1 MASLY
6 STNLKLELIGTG
18 DQSGLWGGTT
28 NTNLGTALEQAIVG
42 KASLVT
48 GDFTANVATLTLLDA
63 NTSQTARAFVL
74 DVTAT
79 LSAAGT
85 LNVPAIQKPY
95 LVFNNTVGGFALTVK
110 VSGLTGVVVPNG
122 KRMLV
127 YNNGTDVIDGI
138 NYLNGVATSAI
149 TATTAT
155 TATTA
160 GTATNIAGGVAN
172 NIPYQLGAGS
182 TSYIT
187 APVTPGHVLVWGGTA
202 FTWAALREY
211 VSVKDF
217 GAVGNGVTDDTA
229 AIQAAIDA
237 ASIGGGDVFVPKGI
251 YQTSGIELKA
261 GVTLRGEGAYASIIR
276 ATSAT
281 ATLVYMN
288 VSTCLKDLKLLSSV
302 ARTNGVFVDV
312 QGNGAILNNC
322 EFGGYFIGVS
332 VGTPGAAVTIGAV
345 VLDCEFRDPVVA
357 LGTGAVQFLNFSNA
371 EMRNC
376 IITGPTSGV
385 QPDFGVRYR
394 NGDTAF
400 MSDTNVTLHG
410 KALFI
415 DTPAAQNLYA
425 LQISNCVFDS
435 ANTVTGGSNAPSA
448 EIQSAGGVW
457 NTKISNTWFGLS
469 FGSMGC
475 YMGTTGAGTVDGIT
489 FTGCEFISN
498 ADCGLLVVGTG
509 VKNWTV
515 TGGQSAGN
523 VNAGIRAASGTSYFT
538 ITGHRAGNL
547 AGRGANNVGITVD
560 AAASDYYAI
569 SGCNLWG
576 NTSAGVSDAGTG
588 VNAVVTNNAGYNGT
602 LAAAGATVGASPWTY
617 TAGHTPEAIYFAGG
631 TISAISLDGSVVQNT
646 TGSSIVVPP
655 NQQVVTTYSVL
666 PTVIRKRL

>member
-1 MASLY
+1 MSALSIQVPFPVFQGRDGQPLENGY
-6 STNLKLELIGTG
+6 VWIGEPNLNPQTNPVVAYYDAALTIVAPHPLRTLNGYVSRAGTPAQIYVDGVNFSILVQDSKGSMVYNFPEGTG
-18 DQSGLWGGTT
+18 ISPDASGVEYDPPFAGALTT
-28 NTNLGTALEQAIVG
+28 GYTVEDKL
-42 KASLVT
+42 
-48 GDFTANVATLTLLDA
+48 
-63 NTSQTARAFVL
+63 SQT
-74 DVTAT
+74 
-79 LSAAGT
+79 
-85 LNVPAIQKPY
+85 
-95 LVFNNTVGGFALTVK
+95 
-110 VSGLTGVVVPNG
+110 
-122 KRMLV
+122 
-127 YNNGTDVIDGI
+127 
-138 NYLNGVATSAI
+138 
-149 TATTAT
+149 
-155 TATTA
+155 
-160 GTATNIAGGVAN
+160 
-172 NIPYQLGAGS
+172 
-182 TSYIT
+182 
-187 APVTPGHVLVWGGTA
+187 
-202 FTWAALREY
+202 

-217 GAVGNGVTDDTA
+217 GAVGDGVTDDTA
-229 AIQAAIDA
+229 EIQAAIDA
-237 ASIGGGDVFVPKGI
+237 ASIGGADVFVPKGI

-425 LQISNCVFDS
+425 LQISNCLFDS

-498 ADCGLLVVGTG
+498 ADCGLIVVGTG

-631 TISAISLDGSVVQNT
+631 TISEISLDGSVVQNT

>member
-1 MASLY
+1 MSALSIKVPFPVFQGRDGQPLENGY
-6 STNLKLELIGTG
+6 VWIGEPNLNPQTNPVVAYYDAALTIVAPHPLRTLNGYVSRAGTPAQIYVDGVNFSILVQDSKGSMVYNFPEGTG
-18 DQSGLWGGTT
+18 ISPDASGVEYDPPFAGALTT
-28 NTNLGTALEQAIVG
+28 GYTVEDKL
-42 KASLVT
+42 
-48 GDFTANVATLTLLDA
+48 
-63 NTSQTARAFVL
+63 SQT
-74 DVTAT
+74 
-79 LSAAGT
+79 
-85 LNVPAIQKPY
+85 
-95 LVFNNTVGGFALTVK
+95 
-110 VSGLTGVVVPNG
+110 
-122 KRMLV
+122 
-127 YNNGTDVIDGI
+127 
-138 NYLNGVATSAI
+138 
-149 TATTAT
+149 
-155 TATTA
+155 
-160 GTATNIAGGVAN
+160 
-172 NIPYQLGAGS
+172 
-182 TSYIT
+182 
-187 APVTPGHVLVWGGTA
+187 
-202 FTWAALREY
+202 

-217 GAVGNGVTDDTA
+217 GAVGDGVTDDTA
-229 AIQAAIDA
+229 EIQAAIDA
-237 ASIGGGDVFVPKGI
+237 ASIGGADVFVPKGI

-425 LQISNCVFDS
+425 LQISNCLFDS

-498 ADCGLLVVGTG
+498 ADCGLIVVGTG

-631 TISAISLDGSVVQNT
+631 TISEISLDGSVVQNT

>member
-1 MASLY
+1 MSALSIQVPFPVFQGRDGQPLENGY
-6 STNLKLELIGTG
+6 VWIGEPNLNPQTNPVVAYYDAALTIVAPHPLRTLNGYVSRAGTPAQIYVDGVNFSILVQDSKGSMVYNFPEGTG
-18 DQSGLWGGTT
+18 ISPDASGVEYDPPFAGALTT
-28 NTNLGTALEQAIVG
+28 GYTVEDKL
-42 KASLVT
+42 
-48 GDFTANVATLTLLDA
+48 
-63 NTSQTARAFVL
+63 SQT
-74 DVTAT
+74 
-79 LSAAGT
+79 
-85 LNVPAIQKPY
+85 
-95 LVFNNTVGGFALTVK
+95 
-110 VSGLTGVVVPNG
+110 
-122 KRMLV
+122 
-127 YNNGTDVIDGI
+127 
-138 NYLNGVATSAI
+138 
-149 TATTAT
+149 
-155 TATTA
+155 
-160 GTATNIAGGVAN
+160 
-172 NIPYQLGAGS
+172 
-182 TSYIT
+182 
-187 APVTPGHVLVWGGTA
+187 
-202 FTWAALREY
+202 

-217 GAVGNGVTDDTA
+217 GAVGDGVTDDTA
-229 AIQAAIDA
+229 EIQAAIDA
-237 ASIGGGDVFVPKGI
+237 ASIGGADVFVPKGI

-425 LQISNCVFDS
+425 LQISNCLFDS

-498 ADCGLLVVGTG
+498 ADCGLIVVGTG

-576 NTSAGVSDAGTG
+576 NTSAGISDAGTG

-631 TISAISLDGSVVQNT
+631 TISEISLDGSVVQNT

>member
-1 MASLY
+1 MSALSIQVPFPVFQGRDGQPLENGY
-6 STNLKLELIGTG
+6 VWIGEPNLNPQTNPVVAYYDK
-18 DQSGLWGGTT
+18 
-28 NTNLGTALEQAIVG
+28 ALTIIAPQP
-42 KASLVT
+42 LR
-48 GDFTANVATLTLLDA
+48 TL
-63 NTSQTARAFVL
+63 NGYVSR
-74 DVTAT
+74 
-79 LSAAGT
+79 AGT
-85 LNVPAIQKPY
+85 PAQIY
-95 LVFNNTVGGFALTVK
+95 VDGVNFSILVQDSKG
-110 VSGLTGVVVPNG
+110 S
-122 KRMLV
+122 MV
-127 YNNGTDVIDGI
+127 YNFPD
-138 NYLNGVATSAI
+138 
-149 TATTAT
+149 
-155 TATTA
+155 
-160 GTATNIAGGVAN
+160 
-172 NIPYQLGAGS
+172 GAGIS
-182 TSYIT
+182 PNASGIEYDPPFTGAVTSGYT
-187 APVTPGHVLVWGGTA
+187 VEDKLAQT
-202 FTWAALREY
+202 

-217 GAVGNGVTDDTA
+217 GAVGDGVTDDTA
-229 AIQAAIDA
+229 AIQAVINA
-237 ASIGGGDVFVPKGI
+237 ASIGGADVFVPKGI

-281 ATLVYMN
+281 TTLVYMN

-357 LGTGAVQFLNFSNA
+357 SGTGAVQFLNFSNA

-425 LQISNCVFDS
+425 LQISNCLFDS
-435 ANTVTGGSNAPSA
+435 ANTITGGSNAPSA
-448 EIQSAGGVW
+448 EIQPAGGVW

-475 YMGTTGAGTVDGIT
+475 YIGTTGAGAVDGIT

-498 ADCGLLVVGTG
+498 ADCGLIVVGTG

-576 NTSAGVSDAGTG
+576 NTSVGISDAGTG